1 MKSWGSKMRIEEVKE
16 IVKDHLVRKG
26 CSVDQADD
34 LIASYAG
41 SIYEDWDNGCNCEE
55 IAQSILD
62 SEEYN

>member
-1 MKSWGSKMRIEEVKE
+1 MTIEEVKE

-26 CSVDQADD
+26 CSVDRADD

-62 SEEYN
+62 SED

>member
-1 MKSWGSKMRIEEVKE
+1 MDIEEVKE
-16 IVKDHLVRKG
+16 IVKDNLVRKG

>member
-1 MKSWGSKMRIEEVKE
+1 MEIEEVKE

-34 LIASYAG
+34 LIESYAG
-41 SIYEDWDNGCNCEE
+41 AIHEDWDNGCDCEE

-62 SEEYN
+62 SEE

>member
-1 MKSWGSKMRIEEVKE
+1 MRIEEVKE

-41 SIYEDWDNGCNCEE
+41 SIYEDWDNGCDCEE